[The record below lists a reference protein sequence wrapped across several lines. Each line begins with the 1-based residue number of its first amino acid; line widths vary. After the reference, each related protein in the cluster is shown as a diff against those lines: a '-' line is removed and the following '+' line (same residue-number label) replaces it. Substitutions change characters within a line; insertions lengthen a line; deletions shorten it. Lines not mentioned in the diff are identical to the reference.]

1 MDLLKVQVVKYALAM
16 LGALYTLLSCGTD
29 GTRNWCRVFDV
40 SPAIENITSVATY
53 DLASIRPD
61 AVIVNQGDDLMATTA
76 SGDQVPTRH
85 PNPDHNDVIIIV
97 VVVVV
102 VVLVPIMYKC
112 CHNKIPHVAPLEE
125 T

>member
-1 MDLLKVQVVKYALAM
+1 M
-16 LGALYTLLSCGTD
+16 
-29 GTRNWCRVFDV
+29 
-40 SPAIENITSVATY
+40 E
-53 DLASIRPD
+53 
-61 AVIVNQGDDLMATTA
+61 QGDDLMATTA
-76 SGDQVPTRH
+76 SGDQVPIKH

-125 T
+125 TRHSETPRFPGCGESRDSNRGDGFSYDIPAPNQSPSPSPHLVI